1 MQFAPHANSSQERF
15 RVCQWI
21 RVNDSSITMVN
32 GISHFDSL
40 KYVCGGGGSCW
51 YAGASPTDWLSSRK
65 KRLVYFWKVSCPK
78 SRWFT
83 KETVDVCDSKA
94 AETTQLK
101 HPCALPRIICKTKR
115 FGGVDTRWEY
125 YMRQK
130 EKQKLLVSVIWA
142 LPNYSPSFYRKVL
155 VLCAALKYGLLPNAY
170 MQSMLPL
177 QAI

>member
-1 MQFAPHANSSQERF
+1 VSRCFAPHANSSQERF

-40 KYVCGGGGSCW
+40 KYVCGGSCW

-115 FGGVDTRWEY
+115 CGSVDTRWEY

-130 EKQKLLVSVIWA
+130 EKQKLLVECDLSSAKLLTVFPPQSARSLRRFEIWSA
-142 LPNYSPSFYRKVL
+142 P
-155 VLCAALKYGLLPNAY
+155 
-170 MQSMLPL
+170 
-177 QAI
+177 